1 MAKKNASKRIC
12 AGALVLLLLLIG
24 VSAPRASNAS
34 AYINGVLYP
43 GSIHIQSGVSYLPMR
58 HFLNHLGW
66 EVDWDQASRTASA
79 SKSSHS
85 ISANIPRQT
94 LTVDGVTVDTKLLLL
109 NGKLYLP
116 LRTTCTFLGY
126 GVSWN
131 NAYKSVMIYNT
142 PETNWSD
149 EDLYWLSRII
159 SAEARGESLT
169 GQIAVGNVVLNRV
182 ASSKYPSTI
191 YDVVFDRNGGVQFEP
206 VSNGTVYMDPTESS
220 VHAAKLALQG
230 VNVVGESMFFFN
242 PDLSPGTWIVNNRT
256 YYKTIGCHRFYL

>member
-1 MAKKNASKRIC
+1 MAKHNFSKRIC
-12 AGALVLLLLLIG
+12 TGALLLLLLFTWIA
-24 VSAPRASNAS
+24 APRASNAS

-43 GSIHIQSGVSYLPMR
+43 GTIHIQSGVSYLPMR

-79 SKSSHS
+79 RKGTQS
-85 ISANIPRQT
+85 IRANLPHHT

-126 GVSWN
+126 SVSWN
-131 NAYKSVMIYNT
+131 NAYKAVMIYNST
-142 PETNWSD
+142 ASDWS
-149 EDLYWLSRII
+149 ENDLYWLSRII

-182 ASSKYPSTI
+182 ASPKYPGTI
-191 YDVVFDRNGGVQFEP
+191 YDVIFDRNGGVQFEP
-206 VSNGTVYMDPTESS
+206 VSNGTVYQNPTATSIQ
-220 VHAAKLALQG
+220 AAKLALQG

-242 PDLSPGTWIVNNRT
+242 PDLSQGTWIVNNRT